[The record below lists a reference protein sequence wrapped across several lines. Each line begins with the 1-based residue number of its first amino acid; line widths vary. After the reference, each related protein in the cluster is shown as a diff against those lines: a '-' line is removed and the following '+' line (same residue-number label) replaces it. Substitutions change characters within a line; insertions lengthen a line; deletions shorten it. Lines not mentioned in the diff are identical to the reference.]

1 MTELERCPFCG
12 STASEQFT
20 MIGERFIQCDD
31 PRCQA
36 KGGKSGSFEGAAV
49 LWNRRVQGSG
59 VRGQDSGVRI

>member
-12 STASEQFT
+12 CTGSEEFT

-36 KGGKSGSFEGAAV
+36 KGGKSGSFEGAAE
-49 LWNRRVQGSG
+49 LWNRRCEV
-59 VRGQDSGVRI
+59 